1 MLLKWFTH
9 EFCSSRLE
17 SRSRAVRSR
26 IIAFEA
32 ERKEVD
38 ERIHQE
44 SEQLQHKLED
54 LVAQHQ
60 AELQETVAFLNRHLS
75 LCQDM
80 VQALQKY
87 TEQAYATVD
96 VWLQSRVQWGTYNST
111 NQRIRLLKEYMAFLQ
126 EAEKAYRVLI
136 DRPKRQEWCAAQPE
150 SAFTANSHVQDCT
163 DALKRRRK
171 AIVERNRTNGATLR
185 RIVSQQGKVRTELR
199 KAHSDKKNVRIQAEA
214 CSSKH
219 QEQRDVMNEAL
230 HHAIELHKKLKTQSI
245 GSLKKQREQLRI
257 ELEKARKEQALAKE
271 AVNRADEERNFY
283 NLVRQR
289 GDIAFEKWVACRRQ
303 IEEIESQL
311 QPHWDKLD
319 PYKYTKSIETHLDG
333 FLQDPRR
340 RRQAIGS
347 LASRGPSNPHRNYS
361 HHHGD
366 AIKEDGQRGIP
377 VQSRSPIEEV
387 KSSLKEYHRSI
398 SQVLQRLLSRL

>member
-1 MLLKWFTH
+1 MMLKWITH

-44 SEQLQHKLED
+44 SEQLQHNLED

-96 VWLQSRVQWGTYNST
+96 VWLQSQVQWGTYNST
-111 NQRIRLLKEYMAFLQ
+111 NRRIKLLKEYMAFLQ

-136 DRPKRQEWCAAQPE
+136 DLPKRQEWCAAQPE
-150 SAFTANSHVQDCT
+150 SAFTANSHVQACT
-163 DALKRRRK
+163 DALKGRRK
-171 AIVERNRTNGATLR
+171 AVGERNRTNGAALR

-199 KAHSDKKNVRIQAEA
+199 KAHSDEKNVRIEAEA
-214 CSSKH
+214 YRSKH

-283 NLVRQR
+283 NLARQR
-289 GDIAFEKWVACRRQ
+289 GDIAFEKWVACRKQ

-319 PYKYTKSIETHLDG
+319 PYKYTKNIETHLDG

-340 RRQAIGS
+340 RWQAIGS
-347 LASRGPSNPHRNYS
+347 LASRGPSNPYRNYS
-361 HHHGD
+361 HHHGG

-377 VQSRSPIEEV
+377 MQSRSPIEEV
-387 KSSLKEYHRSI
+387 KSFLKEYHRSI

>member
-111 NQRIRLLKEYMAFLQ
+111 NQRIKLLKEYMAFLQ

-150 SAFTANSHVQDCT
+150 SAFTANSHVQACT
-163 DALKRRRK
+163 DALKGRRK
-171 AIVERNRTNGATLR
+171 AVVERNRTNGAALR

-199 KAHSDKKNVRIQAEA
+199 KAHSDKKNVRIEAEA
-214 CSSKH
+214 CRSKH
-219 QEQRDVMNEAL
+219 QEQSDVMNEAL

-271 AVNRADEERNFY
+271 AVNRAYEERNFD
-283 NLVRQR
+283 NLGCKKNARDLARQR
-289 GDIAFEKWVACRRQ
+289 GDIAFEKWAACRKQ

-319 PYKYTKSIETHLDG
+319 PYKYTKSILITLESKQQL
-333 FLQDPRR
+333 
-340 RRQAIGS
+340 
-347 LASRGPSNPHRNYS
+347 
-361 HHHGD
+361 
-366 AIKEDGQRGIP
+366 
-377 VQSRSPIEEV
+377 V
-387 KSSLKEYHRSI
+387 
-398 SQVLQRLLSRL
+398 